1 VVIDQI
7 ASMTESRLAR
17 VAQAARDAG
26 DMDVV

>member
-1 VVIDQI
+1 VIDQI
-7 ASMTESRLAR
+7 ASMAESGLAR

>member
-1 VVIDQI
+1 VTRQI
-7 ASMTESRLAR
+7 ASMTEPRLAR